1 MRASDEE
8 LIARWGSMCE
18 AKSGG
23 FRWCAKSGLGI
34 VAPMFIRINS
44 SNAAGKRSPA
54 NQFGCRVS
62 GEGTTVAAVLQA
74 HSSGVF
80 LKPNCPHRDA

>member
-23 FRWCAKSGLGI
+23 FRWCAKSGLDI

-44 SNAAGKRSPA
+44 SNAAV
-54 NQFGCRVS
+54 NEVRVQLIHGS
-62 GEGTTVAAVLQA
+62 IESIA
-74 HSSGVF
+74 HSSAVAF
-80 LKPNCPHRDA
+80 LEREQP